1 MSEFEALNPKIERN
15 QLPCNLR
22 ILVVCSGNRGEASPF
37 IREQA
42 DQLVKAGCVVEFFLI
57 KGKGWMGYLKNRR
70 ALIKKIQEFEPD
82 IVHAHSG
89 MSALLAGTQRMVP
102 VVATFHGSDVYVP
115 KLRAFTRIAV
125 RLSKAQVTVSAEMKQ
140 ILGNDSIHVIPCAVD
155 TSLFYPTDQLEA
167 RLQLGW
173 SIDDR
178 YILFSS
184 AFDNPV
190 KNASLAREAVDALKD
205 PKVHLVELKGRS
217 RKEVAQMM
225 NACDVALMTSFNE
238 GSSQFLKE
246 AMACD
251 TTVVSTRVGIVA
263 NVKSDLPGLFLV
275 DYKSTEVA
283 EALRK
288 AIDFSLSKS
297 RTNGPAFIMEG
308 GLTPES
314 VTEKLLFLFRS
325 LRRNG

>member
-1 MSEFEALNPKIERN
+1 M
-15 QLPCNLR
+15 R

-42 DQLVKAGCVVEFFLI
+42 DQLVKAGCIVEYFLI
-57 KGKGWMGYLKNRR
+57 KGKGWMGYLKNRG
-70 ALIKKIQEFEPD
+70 ALIRKIRQFEPD

-89 MSALLAGTQRMVP
+89 MSALLAGTQRIRP
-102 VVATFHGSDVYVP
+102 VVATFHGSDVYVR

-125 RLSKAQVTVSAEMKQ
+125 RLSKAQITVSAEMKR

-155 TSLFYPTDQLEA
+155 TSLFYPTDQLKA
-167 RLQLGW
+167 RLELGW
-173 SIDDR
+173 SIDDH

-184 AFDNPV
+184 SFDNPV
-190 KNASLAREAVDALKD
+190 KNASLAWEAMDALKD
-205 PKVHLVELKGRS
+205 EKVHMVELKGRS
-217 RKEVAQMM
+217 RKEVASMM

-251 TTVVSTRVGIVA
+251 TPVVSTRVGIVA

-275 DYKSTEVA
+275 DYKSKEVA
-283 EALRK
+283 AALRK
-288 AIDFSLSKS
+288 AIDFSKSKS
-297 RTNGPAFIMEG
+297 RTNGPSFIMES

-314 VTEKLLFLFRS
+314 VTEKLLALFQS
-325 LRRNG
+325 LIVMG